1 MRLLQTASWP
11 SASVLLV
18 LTGGWIDYEKSTSAR
33 RLALPLGNLDPKET
47 PEVIALGCAFLQ
59 QTVDAPVDGHWR
71 AAVPSPR
78 TCCRF
83 RHGQLGGQERAWC
96 AWKERQ

>member
-59 QTVDAPVDGHWR
+59 QTVDAPVDGHWC
-71 AAVPSPR
+71 AAVPPQEVTNR
-78 TCCRF
+78 GCN
-83 RHGQLGGQERAWC
+83 GGGVFETATRER
-96 AWKERQ
+96 RIRL